1 MAKAKKE
8 APRQLLLPKENFQIT
23 GHIQAENALLEA
35 FQSGRMPHAW
45 LFSGQKGIGKA
56 TLAHRFARF
65 LLTQQEGGGGL
76 FHTPATTLE
85 CDHNAPAIRRVLAGS
100 HSDLLVLEAGE
111 KDISVEEARSISKF
125 LRLTAAES
133 RYRVVIID
141 SIDQMNRNAANAIL
155 KLLEEPPAHAVLI
168 LISHNPG
175 KLLPTIRSRCRKLA
189 LEPLGQEDF
198 SHVLQHLDQGITSAE
213 ARALYPVAGGS
224 PGLACDIHVHGGL
237 TYYSKIIG
245 LLQAFPALD
254 ILAVHQL
261 GDALSG
267 KAAAEDWRIITF
279 LFHYLFHRLATLGDA
294 LLQETVPGE
303 EQALRRMAAKSSVA
317 KWLELWEKI
326 RASLEDAERVHL
338 NKKQVI
344 VNVFQLLVV
353 SS

>member
-8 APRQLLLPKENFQIT
+8 APVERLSPKENFRLT
-23 GHIQAENALLEA
+23 GHAQAENALLEA

-45 LFSGQKGIGKA
+45 LLTGPKGIGKA

-65 LLTQQEGGGGL
+65 LLTQPQ
-76 FHTPATTLE
+76 TTLE
-85 CDHNAPAIRRVLAGS
+85 CDPNTPAIRRILAGS

-111 KDISVEEARSISKF
+111 KDISVEEARSIGKF
-125 LRLTAAES
+125 LRLTSAES
-133 RYRVVIID
+133 PYRVVIID

-155 KLLEEPPAHAVLI
+155 KLLEEPPAHAVLL

-175 KLLPTIRSRCRKLA
+175 KLLPTIRSRCRKMA
-189 LEPLGQEDF
+189 LEPLGVEDF
-198 SHVLQHLDQGITSAE
+198 SKVLQHLDQGISSAE

-237 TYYSKIIG
+237 AYYSKMIG
-245 LLQAFPALD
+245 LLQGFPALD

-267 KAAAEDWRIITF
+267 KAAGDDWRIVSY
-279 LFHYLFHRLATLGDA
+279 LWQYLFHRLATLGDA

-303 EQALRRMAAKSSVA
+303 EQALRRMAAKYNVA
-317 KWLELWEKI
+317 KWLELWEKG

-344 VNVFQLLVV
+344 VNVFQLLV
-353 SS
+353 SSQ